1 MGAPRHGR
9 RRVGSLVPDSSCQIR
24 LSDPAN
30 WQLCYEQNNATRV
43 DPGLEP
49 DRAQRA
55 LLAIER

>member
-1 MGAPRHGR
+1 
-9 RRVGSLVPDSSCQIR
+9 VGSLVPDSSCQIR